1 MSKDSNLGVHPELL
15 DCLIK
20 HSPENF
26 QEMTGLLTMLTGVY
40 AATIA
45 NAAAEREGADPT
57 IAQRRD
63 LITSQM
69 QHAMDRLESENRAPQ
84 LDWAADLCK
93 YINVEV
99 EGLLVRASKRQL
111 NVFEGRHKPFS
122 PTRGKGFNK

>member
-15 DCLIK
+15 DSLMK
-20 HSPENF
+20 HAPQTF
-26 QEMTGLLTMLTGVY
+26 DQMTGLLTMLTGVY
-40 AATIA
+40 AAAIA
-45 NAAAEREGADPT
+45 NAAAESEGCDPT

-69 QHAMDRLESENRAPQ
+69 QESFDRLESGEQLPR

-99 EGLLVRASKRQL
+99 EGLLARASRRQL
-111 NVFEGRHKPFS
+111 NVFEGKHKPFS
-122 PTRGKGFNK
+122 PTRGKGFQ